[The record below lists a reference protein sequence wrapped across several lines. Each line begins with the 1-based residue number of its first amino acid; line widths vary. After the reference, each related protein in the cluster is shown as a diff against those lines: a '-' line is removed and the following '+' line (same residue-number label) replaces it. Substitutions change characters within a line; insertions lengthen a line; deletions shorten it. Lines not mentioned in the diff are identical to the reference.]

1 MTTNPTH
8 FHPSSNFLVCIDSD
22 GCAID
27 TMNIKHIRCFGPC
40 FIQEWG
46 LQKWENALL
55 TRWNEINLY
64 SMTRGINRFKG
75 LALILEEVN
84 LNLTPIM
91 GISDFIHWTN
101 TATELSNQALA
112 AALSSTD
119 SDCMQKALQW
129 SKHVNAHID
138 LLPDTEKKA
147 FPGVKEVLSS
157 IHGKADIVIVSSAN
171 KEAVTEEWTRC
182 GLIEDTDFLCCQ
194 DIGSKAHCINT
205 LLKCGYTSDHVLM
218 LGDAPGDFSAADE
231 NSVFFYP
238 ILVGQESDSWKE
250 FPYAFSLFQQGK
262 YSTYE
267 KSKKEQFFN
276 NLQRSSH

>member
-1 MTTNPTH
+1 MTTTMTH
-8 FHPSSNFLVCIDSD
+8 FHPSCDFLICIDSD

-46 LQKWENALL
+46 LQKWENSLL
-55 TRWNEINLY
+55 SRWNEINLY

-75 LALILEEVN
+75 LAFILEEVH
-84 LNLTPIM
+84 LNLTPID
-91 GISDFIHWTN
+91 GISDFIRWANSTP
-101 TATELSNQALA
+101 ELSNQALES
-112 AALSSTD
+112 ALCNTD
-119 SDCMQKALQW
+119 SDCMQKALEW
-129 SKHVNAHID
+129 SRHVNAQIN
-138 LLPDTEKKA
+138 LLPAAEKKA
-147 FPGVKEVLSS
+147 FPGVKEALSS
-157 IHGKADIVIVSSAN
+157 IRGKADIVIVSSAN

-182 GLIEDTDFLCCQ
+182 GLIEYTDFLCCQ

-205 LLKCGYTSDHVLM
+205 LLGCGYAADHVLM
-218 LGDAPGDFSAADE
+218 LGDAPGDLAAADE

-238 ILVGQESDSWKE
+238 ILVEQESDSWKE
-250 FPYAFSLFQQGK
+250 FPYAFSLFQQCR

-267 KSKKEQFFN
+267 KAKKEQFFN